1 MKKRWPEE
9 EGLVGSGRTGRMRK
23 RRQDEEESG
32 GGGGVASQ
40 PRPPETFIIFDL
52 RRQRVN

>member
-40 PRPPETFIIFDL
+40 PRPPKRSSFLICVD
-52 RRQRVN
+52 NG